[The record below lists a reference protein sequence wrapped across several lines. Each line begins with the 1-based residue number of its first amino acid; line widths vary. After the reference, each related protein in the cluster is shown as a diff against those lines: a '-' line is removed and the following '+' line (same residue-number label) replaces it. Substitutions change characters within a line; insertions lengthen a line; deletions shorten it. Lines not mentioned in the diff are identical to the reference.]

1 MVHRTSRGQAVR
13 KTMRH
18 FMGAT
23 KPRHV
28 QIFYSRSISPT
39 LEHEIPIASRVT
51 RCSDEMAVCFYL
63 TVLLVLIAFGVESA
77 PPGKNHSLYL
87 LSLISYPNNDTSL
100 DSPPNADL
108 NAIIQGAYL
117 AISDINN
124 RSDVLADYRLELV
137 AAESACN
144 IDWVGVINLIH
155 NLYYAERKQIVG
167 IVGPRCSDSAKS
179 VAYLAGRPEIALLN
193 VHFGSAPE
201 LANRNLYPYSYGIRP
216 PTSVV
221 VDAIVALFSYK
232 KWTRASVLYNPKML
246 VDYNSFLLFEQK
258 IAGIANISFTSP
270 ASPTY
275 LPLEEL
281 RRSYVRVIVSFLRA
295 ETLQR
300 VLCSAYYKNMTYPR
314 YQWIL
319 FVPSDGS
326 NVSFMYQD
334 EQYECSGEHINMALN
349 QSIQVTINN
358 RFDTGP
364 TISDIDPFTFDDV
377 CPYPELANCFI
388 LFDAV
393 WALALALNNSVEPL
407 RVVGL
412 SLSSYTYG
420 KYAHTQIIQQ
430 QMNMLSFNGQWGAV
444 QFNSSTGYISI
455 ITCVL
460 LQSENMI
467 GNFTFPDGVLE
478 INSGAAVFLS
488 TDFETKLITVSLP
501 LAVVVIV
508 MEAVA
513 AILVILVQ
521 VLNTVYRD
529 SVVIKASSTRLN
541 HFAYVGCYVILIG
554 VLLYTIMES
563 FNIGEY
569 ADSVLCNMFPWTLIT
584 GLTLVFATVAMKTWR
599 LYYIFHSS
607 LQNKKPSRVVAG
619 DRALIVAIAM
629 LVGFGSILCLVWTL
643 YDPLVRKADSA
654 LTPVE
659 DNHDLLLIMKE
670 TCSCRHEVVW
680 IVVGIIYEAML
691 IIFIIIFAIAIR
703 NPPIKELQSQST
715 IFMAYFLTPTCI
727 VGGVI
732 YYITKA
738 IEVDTDVPFGILC
751 FALLIIVYLCIILL
765 FLPPVLPIIKGWP
778 VVKKWSGIKNMPII
792 RNLPCWSGNYG
803 FKKAGTNST

>member
-1 MVHRTSRGQAVR
+1 
-13 KTMRH
+13 
-18 FMGAT
+18 
-23 KPRHV
+23 
-28 QIFYSRSISPT
+28 
-39 LEHEIPIASRVT
+39 
-51 RCSDEMAVCFYL
+51 MAACFCQ

-77 PPGKNHSLYL
+77 PPGKNHTLYL

-100 DSPPNADL
+100 DPPPIGDS

-179 VAYLAGRPEIALLN
+179 VAYLTGRSEIALLN

-216 PTSVV
+216 PTSVA
-221 VDAIVALFSYK
+221 VDAIVALFRYK
-232 KWTRASVLYNPKML
+232 KWTRASILYNPKML
-246 VDYNSFLLFEQK
+246 VDYNSFLLFQQK

-281 RRSYVRVIVSFLRA
+281 RHSYVRVIVSFLRE

-319 FVPSDGS
+319 FEPSDGS
-326 NVSFMYQD
+326 NVSFVYQD

-349 QSIQVTINN
+349 QSIEVSTNN
-358 RFDTGP
+358 PYFDT
-364 TISDIDPFTFDDV
+364 TTVSDIDLFTLYDV
-377 CPYPELANCFI
+377 CPHANYPELADCFI

-407 RVVGL
+407 RAVGL

-430 QMNMLSFNGQWGAV
+430 QMNMLSFNGEWGAV

-455 ITCVL
+455 ITCKV
-460 LQSENMI
+460 LQSNYERVI

-478 INSGAAVFLS
+478 INSSAAVFLS
-488 TDFETKLITVSLP
+488 TDFETKLIAVSLP
-501 LAVVVIV
+501 LAVVVIIV
-508 MEAVA
+508 ETVA
-513 AILVILVQ
+513 AILVLLVQ

-529 SVVIKASSTRLN
+529 SVVIKVSSTRLN

-554 VLLYTIMES
+554 VLLYTIMET
-563 FNIGEY
+563 FHIGEY
-569 ADSVLCNMFPWTLIT
+569 VETVLCNMFPWTLIT

-607 LQNKKPSRVVAG
+607 LQQKKASRVATR
-619 DRALIVAIAM
+619 DRTLIVAIAM

-643 YDPLVRKADSA
+643 YDPLVRKTGSA
-654 LTPVE
+654 LTSVE
-659 DNHDLLLIMKE
+659 DNHDLLLVVKE
-670 TCSCRHEVVW
+670 SCSCTHEVVW
-680 IVVGIIYEAML
+680 IVVGIIYEGML
-691 IIFIIIFAIAIR
+691 IIFIIIFAISIR
-703 NPPIKELQSQST
+703 NVPIKEFQSQST
-715 IFMAYFLTPTCI
+715 IFMAYLLTPTCI

-738 IEVDTDVPFGILC
+738 IEADTDVPFGILC

-765 FLPPVLPIIKGWP
+765 FLPPVLPIIKAWP
-778 VVKKWSGIKNMPII
+778 VVKKWHGVKNMPII
-792 RNLPCWSGNYG
+792 RNLACWSG
-803 FKKAGTNST
+803 

>member
-1 MVHRTSRGQAVR
+1 
-13 KTMRH
+13 MRH
-18 FMGAT
+18 FMGAA

-51 RCSDEMAVCFYL
+51 RCSDEMAACFYL
-63 TVLLVLIAFGVESA
+63 IVLLVLIAFGVESA
-77 PPGKNHSLYL
+77 PPGKNHTLYL

-100 DSPPNADL
+100 DSPPIADSNAT
-108 NAIIQGAYL
+108 IEGAYL

-124 RSDVLADYRLELV
+124 RSDVLTDYRLELV

-167 IVGPRCSDSAKS
+167 IVGPKCSDSAKS
-179 VAYLAGRPEIALLN
+179 VAYLTGRPEIALLN

-216 PTSVV
+216 PTSVA

-281 RRSYVRVIVSFLRA
+281 RRSYVRVIVSFLRG

-319 FVPSDGS
+319 FVQSDGS
-326 NVSFMYQD
+326 NVSFVYQD

-349 QSIQVTINN
+349 QSIEVPIDN
-358 RFDTGP
+358 RFDNP
-364 TISDIDPFTFDDV
+364 TISDIDRFTYDDV
-377 CPYPELANCFI
+377 CLLDDCVI
-388 LFDAV
+388 LYDAV

-407 RVVGL
+407 RAVGL

-455 ITCVL
+455 ITCKV
-460 LQSENMI
+460 LQSNYERVI
-467 GNFTFPDGVLE
+467 GTFTFPDGVLE
-478 INSGAAVFLS
+478 INSSAAVFLS
-488 TDFETKLITVSLP
+488 TDFETKLIAVSLP
-501 LAVVVIV
+501 LAVVVIIV
-508 MEAVA
+508 EAVA

-569 ADSVLCNMFPWTLIT
+569 AESVLCNVFPWTLIT

-599 LYYIFHSS
+599 LYYIFKKS
-607 LQNKKPSRVVAG
+607 LQHKKPSKVATR
-619 DRALIVAIAM
+619 DRTLIVAIAM
-629 LVGFGSILCLVWTL
+629 LVGFGSILCFVWTL

-680 IVVGIIYEAML
+680 IVVGIIYEAMI

-703 NPPIKELQSQST
+703 NVPIKKFRSQST

-727 VGGVI
+727 VGGVV

-778 VVKKWSGIKNMPII
+778 VVKKWPGIQNMPII
-792 RNLPCWSGNYG
+792 RNLSWCSGKNS
-803 FKKAGTNST
+803 FNNAEANST

>member
-1 MVHRTSRGQAVR
+1 
-13 KTMRH
+13 
-18 FMGAT
+18 
-23 KPRHV
+23 
-28 QIFYSRSISPT
+28 
-39 LEHEIPIASRVT
+39 
-51 RCSDEMAVCFYL
+51 MAVCFCL
-63 TVLLVLIAFGVESA
+63 TVLLVLLAFGVESA
-77 PPGKNHSLYL
+77 PPGKNNTLYL

-100 DSPPNADL
+100 DPPPIGDS

-179 VAYLAGRPEIALLN
+179 VAYLTGRPEIALLN

-216 PTSVV
+216 PTSVE
-221 VDAIVALFSYK
+221 VDAIVTLFRYK
-232 KWTRASVLYNPKML
+232 KWTRASILYNPKML
-246 VDYNSFLLFEQK
+246 VDYNSFLIFQQK

-281 RRSYVRVIVSFLRA
+281 RHSYVRVIVSFLRE

-300 VLCSAYYKNMTYPR
+300 VLCSAFYKNMTYPR

-319 FVPSDGS
+319 FEPSDGG
-326 NVSFMYQD
+326 NVSFVYQD
-334 EQYECSGEHINMALN
+334 EQYECNSEHINMALN
-349 QSIQVTINN
+349 QSIEVSINN
-358 RFDTGP
+358 PYSDTAS
-364 TISDIDPFTFDDV
+364 ISDIDRCTFDDV
-377 CPYPELANCFI
+377 CPLDDCVI

-407 RVVGL
+407 RAVGL

-430 QMNMLSFNGQWGAV
+430 KMNMLSFNGEWGAV

-460 LQSENMI
+460 LQSNHEKVI

-478 INSGAAVFLS
+478 INSSAAVFLS
-488 TDFETKLITVSLP
+488 TDFETKLIAVSLP
-501 LAVVVIV
+501 LAAVVIIV
-508 MEAVA
+508 EAVA
-513 AILVILVQ
+513 AILVLLVQ

-529 SVVIKASSTRLN
+529 SVVIKVSSTRLN

-554 VLLYTIMES
+554 VLLYTIMET
-563 FNIGEY
+563 FHIGEY
-569 ADSVLCNMFPWTLIT
+569 AETVLCNIFPWTLIA

-599 LYYIFHSS
+599 LYYIFQTS
-607 LQNKKPSRVVAG
+607 LQQKKASRVVTR
-619 DRALIVAIAM
+619 DRTLIVAIAM

-643 YDPLVRKADSA
+643 YDPLVRKTDSA

-659 DNHDLLLIMKE
+659 DNHDLLLVVKE
-670 TCSCRHEVVW
+670 SCSCTNEVAW
-680 IVVGIIYEAML
+680 IVVGIIYEGML
-691 IIFIIIFAIAIR
+691 IIFIIIFAISIR
-703 NPPIKELQSQST
+703 NVPIKEFQSQST
-715 IFMAYFLTPTCI
+715 IFMAYLLTPTCI
-727 VGGVI
+727 VGGVV

-738 IEVDTDVPFGILC
+738 IEAETDVPFGILC

-778 VVKKWSGIKNMPII
+778 VVKKWPGVKNMPII
-792 RNLPCWSGNYG
+792 RNLPCWSGKYS
-803 FKKAGTNST
+803 FKNAGANSTERLG